1 MGQIRHRLFTEC
13 LMMISEYIKD
23 LIKKLLIVIFL
34 FFTGYYF
41 LMGSS
46 TQTPEEFDKE
56 FIEKYD
62 ACVERAKNR
71 CDEGISETAC
81 TDYAMNRCETFLG
94 TKENPIIK

>member
-1 MGQIRHRLFTEC
+1 
-13 LMMISEYIKD
+13 MMLSEKIKD
-23 LIKKLLIVIFL
+23 FLTKLLIVIFL
-34 FFTGYYF
+34 FFISYYF

-56 FIEKYD
+56 FIEKFD

>member
-1 MGQIRHRLFTEC
+1 
-13 LMMISEYIKD
+13 MMLSEKIKD
-23 LIKKLLIVIFL
+23 FLTKLLIVIFL
-34 FFTGYYF
+34 FFIGYYF

-56 FIEKYD
+56 FIEKFD
-62 ACVERAKNR
+62 ACVERAKKR
-71 CDEGISETAC
+71 CDEGIYETAC

>member
-1 MGQIRHRLFTEC
+1 
-13 LMMISEYIKD
+13 MMIPEKIKD
-23 LIKKLLIVIFL
+23 FLTKLLIVIFL
-34 FFTGYYF
+34 FFIGYYF

-56 FIEKYD
+56 FIEKFD

>member
-1 MGQIRHRLFTEC
+1 
-13 LMMISEYIKD
+13 MMLSEKIKD
-23 LIKKLLIVIFL
+23 FLTKLLTVIFL
-34 FFTGYYF
+34 FFIGYYF

-56 FIEKYD
+56 FIEKFD

>member
-1 MGQIRHRLFTEC
+1 
-13 LMMISEYIKD
+13 MMISEEIKD
-23 LIKKLLIVIFL
+23 FLKKLLIFIFL
-34 FFTGYYF
+34 FFIGYYF

-56 FIEKYD
+56 FIEKFD

-71 CDEGISETAC
+71 CDEGISEAAC

>member
-1 MGQIRHRLFTEC
+1 
-13 LMMISEYIKD
+13 MMISEEIKD
-23 LIKKLLIVIFL
+23 FLKKLLIFIFL
-34 FFTGYYF
+34 FFIGYYF

-71 CDEGISETAC
+71 CDEGISETGCKA
-81 TDYAMNRCETFLG
+81 YATNRCETFLG

>member
-1 MGQIRHRLFTEC
+1 MKKELLNHLDYIRKLN
-13 LMMISEYIKD
+13 
-23 LIKKLLIVIFL
+23 KKYSLS
-34 FFTGYYF
+34 Y
-41 LMGSS
+41 
-46 TQTPEEFDKE
+46 KE

-81 TDYAMNRCETFLG
+81 TDFAMNRCETFLG

>member
-1 MGQIRHRLFTEC
+1 
-13 LMMISEYIKD
+13 MMVSEKIKD
-23 LIKKLLIVIFL
+23 FLTKLLIVIFL
-34 FFTGYYF
+34 FFIGYYF

-62 ACVERAKNR
+62 ACVVRAKNR

-81 TDYAMNRCETFLG
+81 TDYATNRCETFLG

>member
-1 MGQIRHRLFTEC
+1 
-13 LMMISEYIKD
+13 MMISEEIKD
-23 LIKKLLIVIFL
+23 FLKKLLIFIFL
-34 FFTGYYF
+34 FFIGYYF

-71 CDEGISETAC
+71 CDEGMSEMAC
-81 TDYAMNRCETFLG
+81 TDYAGDRCEAFLG

>member
-1 MGQIRHRLFTEC
+1 
-13 LMMISEYIKD
+13 MMVSEKIKD
-23 LIKKLLIVIFL
+23 FLTKLLIVIFL
-34 FFTGYYF
+34 FFIGYYF

-46 TQTPEEFDKE
+46 TQTPEEFDQE
-56 FIEKYD
+56 FIEKFD
-62 ACVERAKNR
+62 AFVERAKNR

>member
-1 MGQIRHRLFTEC
+1 
-13 LMMISEYIKD
+13 MMVSEKIKD
-23 LIKKLLIVIFL
+23 FLTKLLIVIFL
-34 FFTGYYF
+34 FFIGYYF

-56 FIEKYD
+56 FIEKFD
-62 ACVERAKNR
+62 ACVERAKKR

>member
-1 MGQIRHRLFTEC
+1 
-13 LMMISEYIKD
+13 MIIPEKIKD
-23 LIKKLLIVIFL
+23 FLTKLLIVIFL
-34 FFTGYYF
+34 FFIGFYF

-56 FIEKYD
+56 FIEKFD

>member
-1 MGQIRHRLFTEC
+1 
-13 LMMISEYIKD
+13 MMISEKIKD
-23 LIKKLLIVIFL
+23 FLTKLLIVIFL
-34 FFTGYYF
+34 FFIGYYF

-56 FIEKYD
+56 FIEKFD

-94 TKENPIIK
+94 TKESPIIK

>member
-1 MGQIRHRLFTEC
+1 
-13 LMMISEYIKD
+13 MMIPEKIKD
-23 LIKKLLIVIFL
+23 FLTKFLIVIFL
-34 FFTGYYF
+34 FFIGFYF

-56 FIEKYD
+56 FIEKFD

>member
-1 MGQIRHRLFTEC
+1 
-13 LMMISEYIKD
+13 MMVSEKIKD
-23 LIKKLLIVIFL
+23 FLTKLLIVIFL
-34 FFTGYYF
+34 FFIGYYF

-56 FIEKYD
+56 FIEKFD

-71 CDEGISETAC
+71 CNEGISETVC

>member
-1 MGQIRHRLFTEC
+1 
-13 LMMISEYIKD
+13 MISEKIKD
-23 LIKKLLIVIFL
+23 FLTKLLIVIFL
-34 FFTGYYF
+34 FFIGYYF

-62 ACVERAKNR
+62 ACVERAKKR
-71 CDEGISETAC
+71 CDEGMSETAC

>member
-1 MGQIRHRLFTEC
+1 
-13 LMMISEYIKD
+13 MMISEEIKD
-23 LIKKLLIVIFL
+23 FFKKLLIFIFL
-34 FFTGYYF
+34 FFIGYYF

-46 TQTPEEFDKE
+46 SQTPEEFDKE

-71 CDEGISETAC
+71 CDEGMSEMAC
-81 TDYAMNRCETFLG
+81 IDYAVNRCETFLG

>member
-1 MGQIRHRLFTEC
+1 
-13 LMMISEYIKD
+13 MMLSEKIKD
-23 LIKKLLIVIFL
+23 FLTKLLIVIFL
-34 FFTGYYF
+34 FFIGYYF

-56 FIEKYD
+56 FIEKFD

-71 CDEGISETAC
+71 CDEGMSEMAC
-81 TDYAMNRCETFLG
+81 TDYAVNRCETFLG

>member
-1 MGQIRHRLFTEC
+1 MVAEK
-13 LMMISEYIKD
+13 IKD
-23 LIKKLLIVIFL
+23 FLTKLLIVIFL
-34 FFTGYYF
+34 FFIGYYF

-56 FIEKYD
+56 FIEKFD

-71 CDEGISETAC
+71 CDEGISEMAC

>member
-1 MGQIRHRLFTEC
+1 
-13 LMMISEYIKD
+13 MISEKIKD
-23 LIKKLLIVIFL
+23 FLTKLLILIFL
-34 FFTGYYF
+34 FFIGYYF

-62 ACVERAKNR
+62 ACVERAKKR
-71 CDEGISETAC
+71 CDEGMSETAC

>member
-1 MGQIRHRLFTEC
+1 
-13 LMMISEYIKD
+13 MMISKEVKD
-23 LIKKLLIVIFL
+23 FLTKFLIVIFL
-34 FFTGYYF
+34 FFIGYYF

-71 CDEGISETAC
+71 CDEGMSEMAC
-81 TDYAMNRCETFLG
+81 TDYAVNRCETFLG

>member
-1 MGQIRHRLFTEC
+1 
-13 LMMISEYIKD
+13 MMLSEKIKD
-23 LIKKLLIVIFL
+23 FLTKLLIVIFL
-34 FFTGYYF
+34 FFIGYYF

-56 FIEKYD
+56 FIEKFD

-81 TDYAMNRCETFLG
+81 TNYAMNRCETFLG

>member
-1 MGQIRHRLFTEC
+1 VMV
-13 LMMISEYIKD
+13 SEKIKD
-23 LIKKLLIVIFL
+23 FLTKLLIVIFL
-34 FFTGYYF
+34 FFIGYYF

-56 FIEKYD
+56 FIEKFD

>member
-1 MGQIRHRLFTEC
+1 
-13 LMMISEYIKD
+13 MMLSEKIKD
-23 LIKKLLIVIFL
+23 FLTKLLIVIFL
-34 FFTGYYF
+34 FFIGYYF

-71 CDEGISETAC
+71 CDEGIAEPAC

>member
-1 MGQIRHRLFTEC
+1 
-13 LMMISEYIKD
+13 MMLSEKIKD
-23 LIKKLLIVIFL
+23 FLTKLLIVVFL
-34 FFTGYYF
+34 FFIGYYF

-56 FIEKYD
+56 FIEKFD

-71 CDEGISETAC
+71 CDEGMSEMAC
-81 TDYAMNRCETFLG
+81 TDYAVNRCETFLG

>member
-1 MGQIRHRLFTEC
+1 
-13 LMMISEYIKD
+13 MMLSEKIKD
-23 LIKKLLIVIFL
+23 FLTKLLIVIFL
-34 FFTGYYF
+34 FFIGYYF

-56 FIEKYD
+56 FIEKFD

-71 CDEGISETAC
+71 CDEGISETVC

>member
-1 MGQIRHRLFTEC
+1 
-13 LMMISEYIKD
+13 MMISEEIKD
-23 LIKKLLIVIFL
+23 FFKKLLIFIFL
-34 FFTGYYF
+34 FFIGYYF

-46 TQTPEEFDKE
+46 TQTPEEFDRE

-71 CDEGISETAC
+71 CDEGMSEMAC
-81 TDYAMNRCETFLG
+81 IDYAVNRCETFLG

>member
-1 MGQIRHRLFTEC
+1 
-13 LMMISEYIKD
+13 MMIPEKIKD
-23 LIKKLLIVIFL
+23 FLTKLLIVIFL
-34 FFTGYYF
+34 FFIGFYF

-56 FIEKYD
+56 FIEKFD

>member
-1 MGQIRHRLFTEC
+1 
-13 LMMISEYIKD
+13 MMLSEKIKD
-23 LIKKLLIVIFL
+23 FLTKLLIVIFL
-34 FFTGYYF
+34 FFIGYYF

-56 FIEKYD
+56 FIEKFD
-62 ACVERAKNR
+62 ACVERAKHR
-71 CDEGISETAC
+71 CDEGIPETAC

>member
-1 MGQIRHRLFTEC
+1 
-13 LMMISEYIKD
+13 MMLSEKIKD
-23 LIKKLLIVIFL
+23 FLTKLLIVIFL
-34 FFTGYYF
+34 FFIGYYF

-56 FIEKYD
+56 FIEKFD

-81 TDYAMNRCETFLG
+81 TDYAMNRCESFLG

>member
-1 MGQIRHRLFTEC
+1 
-13 LMMISEYIKD
+13 MMLSEKIKD
-23 LIKKLLIVIFL
+23 FLTKLLIVIFL
-34 FFTGYYF
+34 FFIGFYF

-56 FIEKYD
+56 FIEKFD

>member
-1 MGQIRHRLFTEC
+1 
-13 LMMISEYIKD
+13 MMLSEKIKD
-23 LIKKLLIVIFL
+23 FLTKLLIVIFL
-34 FFTGYYF
+34 FFIGYYF

-56 FIEKYD
+56 FIEKFD

-94 TKENPIIK
+94 TKESPIIK

>member
-1 MGQIRHRLFTEC
+1 MMLFEK
-13 LMMISEYIKD
+13 IKD
-23 LIKKLLIVIFL
+23 FLTKLLIVIFL
-34 FFTGYYF
+34 FFIGYYF

-56 FIEKYD
+56 FIEKFN

>member
-1 MGQIRHRLFTEC
+1 
-13 LMMISEYIKD
+13 MMLSEKIKD
-23 LIKKLLIVIFL
+23 FLTKLLIVVFL
-34 FFTGYYF
+34 FFIGYYF

-46 TQTPEEFDKE
+46 TQTPEEFEKE
-56 FIEKYD
+56 FIEKFD

>member
-1 MGQIRHRLFTEC
+1 
-13 LMMISEYIKD
+13 MMLSEKIKD
-23 LIKKLLIVIFL
+23 FLTKLLIVIFL
-34 FFTGYYF
+34 FFIGYYF

-46 TQTPEEFDKE
+46 TQTLEEFDKE
-56 FIEKYD
+56 FIEKFD

>member
-1 MGQIRHRLFTEC
+1 
-13 LMMISEYIKD
+13 MMISEEIKD
-23 LIKKLLIVIFL
+23 FLKKLLIFIFL
-34 FFTGYYF
+34 FFIGYYF

-71 CDEGISETAC
+71 CDEGMSEKAC
-81 TDYAMNRCETFLG
+81 ADYAVNRCDTFLG